1 MKDCM
6 TLNLVHNL
14 FYYLMPKTV
23 LDFGSWSGA
32 SAMYYAD
39 QLELLG
45 VKDFKV
51 FSYDVS
57 HSYLHPKAKADGRIN
72 YIKASLE
79 DYKELFNPEFLETL
93 EHPVFV
99 A

>member
-1 MKDCM
+1 MSLEDIKDPKSKISSLPDGALTAILNAKYGGSWKGINIMKDCM

-39 QLELLG
+39 
-45 VKDFKV
+45 
-51 FSYDVS
+51 
-57 HSYLHPKAKADGRIN
+57 
-72 YIKASLE
+72 
-79 DYKELFNPEFLETL
+79 
-93 EHPVFV
+93 
-99 A
+99 